1 MTTRGD
7 RVADHETAA
16 VSGGSESDGPAPSR
30 ADAIASIDDT
40 IVRRLVRVAVHVRGY
55 APYYAATLALF
66 GFLAFGPRPESKGG
80 DDAAFGSSA
89 TSAAGGGAG
98 ATGGSGG
105 RSAVS
110 SPTTLSPQAAGTLLA
125 GAAGLDG
132 SGLGLDGDGGTFGI
146 AGDASAGAGTA
157 LPEAPAAPDFE
168 SFDPGDVDYGTELP
182 DACTVALPSPAPSV
196 SPSREVDGLQT
207 TLEAAA
213 GTEAPADLAPY
224 AEDAASTA
232 GCPDAS
238 ELPVPLPALPGLP
251 V

>member
-1 MTTRGD
+1 M
-7 RVADHETAA
+7 ADHETAA
-16 VSGGSESDGPAPSR
+16 VSEGSANDGPAPASR

-66 GFLAFGPRPESKGG
+66 AFLAFGPRPASDGG
-80 DDAAFGSSA
+80 DDAAFGSAA
-89 TSAAGGGAG
+89 TSAANGGAG
-98 ATGGSGG
+98 AAGGNGG
-105 RSAVS
+105 RSAAS
-110 SPTTLSPQAAGTLLA
+110 SPATLSPQAAGTLLA

-132 SGLGLDGDGGTFGI
+132 SGLGVDGDDGTFGI
-146 AGDASAGAGTA
+146 AGDASAGAGAA

-168 SFDPGDVDYGTELP
+168 SFDPGDVDYGTDLP

-213 GTEAPADLAPY
+213 GAEAPADLAPY

-232 GCPDAS
+232 GCPDVS
-238 ELPVPLPALPGLP
+238 DLPIPLPALPGLP